1 MEFAGQLSGER
12 RTSAHFC
19 FGFENGRQGDAWRME
34 ICGFVPWPVE
44 ERILTRVKGG
54 VMFET
59 SRGKLELER
68 KVSGGR
74 GVGIARDVQAA
85 IEGIPIRCLH
95 RADNDGSKRDGI
107 KRYQNP
113 EGISHKSPRKKKIL

>member
-19 FGFENGRQGDAWRME
+19 FGFENGRQGDVWRME

-44 ERILTRVKGG
+44 EGLLTRVKGG

-59 SRGKLELER
+59 SRGKLELEH

-74 GVGIARDVQAA
+74 GVGITRDVQAA

-107 KRYQNP
+107 KGTKIPKELAINHL
-113 EGISHKSPRKKKIL
+113 GKKFL